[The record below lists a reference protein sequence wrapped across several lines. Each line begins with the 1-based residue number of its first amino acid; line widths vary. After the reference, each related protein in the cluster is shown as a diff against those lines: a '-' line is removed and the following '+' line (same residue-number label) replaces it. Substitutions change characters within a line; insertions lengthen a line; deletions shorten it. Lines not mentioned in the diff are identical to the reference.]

1 MTTWLGLSGLV
12 QENVSD
18 WVMSGEVSVP
28 VIRLTSVPPYAKGAG
43 SSCWISSEK
52 VEAAPPCASPQA
64 IMIAPA
70 RMFSCLSMPSARIW
84 EQSNPL
90 GTRGSVE
97 LMIMRGFCC
106 ACAEKA
112 PKPTSARKTP
122 TRTVSR
128 PIKTRRLK
136 KADCEVVVFFI
147 GLLGDFF
154 FVDGF

>member
-1 MTTWLGLSGLV
+1 
-12 QENVSD
+12 
-18 WVMSGEVSVP
+18 MSGEVSVP
-28 VIRLTSVPPYAKGAG
+28 VIRLTSVEPYVRGARVL
-43 SSCWISSEK
+43 WIAWETVSRTEG
-52 VEAAPPCASPQA
+52 APPCASPQA

-90 GTRGSVE
+90 GTRGSLDVV
-97 LMIMRGFCC
+97 IMRCFCC

-122 TRTVSR
+122 ARTTNR
-128 PIKTRRLK
+128 PIKRRRLK
-136 KADCEVVVFFI
+136 KADCEDFVFFI
-147 GLLGDFF
+147 GLLGDFL